1 MQMGLR
7 AFWKCSMRFMIP
19 PVTIEVACQQ
29 RTIYSMAYTRTAV
42 CRALIVTLLA
52 LPVQAHSELLRD
64 VPQSP
69 SRPELVLQ
77 LEALGVP
84 AAEAAKRVEALTDE
98 EVASLAEGVREAPAG
113 GGLMCFS
120 CFAKLL
126 LLAIPIAAIGYLIFN
141 LLSGTK
147 AEQAEPEKD
156 SAPPQP
162 AK

>member
-1 MQMGLR
+1 MMTM
-7 AFWKCSMRFMIP
+7 F
-19 PVTIEVACQQ
+19 
-29 RTIYSMAYTRTAV
+29 
-42 CRALIVTLLA
+42 A
-52 LPVQAHSELLRD
+52 LPMQPLQAAPSD
-64 VPQSP
+64 AGPSP
-69 SRPELVLQ
+69 RPELTLK

-98 EVASLAEGVREAPAG
+98 EVASLAQGLETDPAG

-126 LLAIPIAAIGYLIFN
+126 LIAIPVAALGYLIFN

-147 AEQAEPEKD
+147 PEQAEPAKD

>member
-1 MQMGLR
+1 
-7 AFWKCSMRFMIP
+7 
-19 PVTIEVACQQ
+19 
-29 RTIYSMAYTRTAV
+29 MAYTRTAV
-42 CRALIVTLLA
+42 CRALIVTMFLLPVS
-52 LPVQAHSELLRD
+52 PVQA
-64 VPQSP
+64 QSGP
-69 SRPELVLQ
+69 GSSPGRPELTLK

-84 AAEAAKRVEALTDE
+84 AAEASKRVEALTDE
-98 EVASLAEGVREAPAG
+98 EVASLARGIEDAPAG

-147 AEQAEPEKD
+147 PEQAEPAKD